1 MPVVE
6 PCSLELFVLDLEAQ
20 GPDEVQ
26 GEAGGRGG
34 AGGGARVLRDLFFFF
49 FFARREKEGSGREWR
64 EEKTVVRE
72 RRGERKKV
80 ALYFID
86 SILLHLRMN

>member
-49 FFARREKEGSGREWR
+49 FLP
-64 EEKTVVRE
+64 
-72 RRGERKKV
+72 GERKRGAGENGEKRKR
-80 ALYFID
+80 
-86 SILLHLRMN
+86 S